1 MNFEIFISKKLF
13 RSDSGG
19 FSTPVIRLA
28 MLSIALGVATMILS
42 IAVAQGFQKAV
53 KAKVA
58 GFEGH
63 IRISNFDYN
72 NSYELSPIADDG
84 SLQNKIRRIQGVKS
98 ISGFAI
104 KGGIIKA
111 NETIEGIM
119 LKGVGENYNHG
130 FFDECITEGHFPA
143 INDSTRSKEV
153 LISSTLAS
161 RLSLKTG
168 DKFLIYFVQDPPRIR
183 KFTVCGIYNSGF
195 SEFDSKFIIGDIKQ
209 IRRLNKW
216 DDEQYSG
223 FEVMLD
229 NFNDIDK
236 INRQIY
242 NEIDYNIKSETLMQR
257 YPMIMDWLGLL
268 DTNVYF
274 IIGLMI
280 LISGITIIST
290 LLILILEK
298 TNFIGILKAMG
309 TTTASIRRIFIYR
322 SAGLIL
328 KGLVAGNIIGLGL
341 AFLQDR
347 FHIIPLDPESY
358 YMNTVPV
365 AINIPLIVVLNAVTL
380 AVTLIMLLWPSS
392 IISKI
397 SPVKA
402 IRFE

>member
-1 MNFEIFISKKLF
+1 
-13 RSDSGG
+13 
-19 FSTPVIRLA
+19 
-28 MLSIALGVATMILS
+28 
-42 IAVAQGFQKAV
+42 
-53 KAKVA
+53 
-58 GFEGH
+58 
-63 IRISNFDYN
+63 
-72 NSYELSPIADDG
+72 
-84 SLQNKIRRIQGVKS
+84 
-98 ISGFAI
+98 
-104 KGGIIKA
+104 
-111 NETIEGIM
+111 
-119 LKGVGENYNHG
+119 
-130 FFDECITEGHFPA
+130 
-143 INDSTRSKEV
+143 
-153 LISSTLAS
+153 
-161 RLSLKTG
+161 
-168 DKFLIYFVQDPPRIR
+168 
-183 KFTVCGIYNSGF
+183 
-195 SEFDSKFIIGDIKQ
+195 
-209 IRRLNKW
+209 
-216 DDEQYSG
+216 
-223 FEVMLD
+223 MLD